1 MIKEFKAFIMKGNV
15 LDLAVAVIMATYFG
29 KIINS
34 LVNDVIMPI
43 IGQAIGGIDFSQ
55 MKYVIQEATDAVM
68 EGDAVVID
76 AVAEVAVYY
85 GTFINHIITFII
97 VGFSIFMIIKAYNKT
112 QKPKEEAP
120 AAPAGPSEIDLLTE
134 IRDSLKK
141 D

>member
-1 MIKEFKAFIMKGNV
+1 MIKEFKEFIMKGNV

-34 LVNDVIMPI
+34 LVNDVLMPI
-43 IGQAIGGIDFSQ
+43 IGKLIGGVDFSQ
-55 MKYVIQEATDAVM
+55 MKYVIQDATEAVM
-68 EGDAVVID
+68 EGDAVVTD

-97 VGFSIFMIIKAYNKT
+97 VAFCIFMIVKAYNKS
-112 QKPKEEAP
+112 KKKKEEEP

-141 D
+141 

>member
-1 MIKEFKAFIMKGNV
+1 MIKEFKEFIMKGNV

-34 LVNDVIMPI
+34 LVNDVLMPI
-43 IGQAIGGIDFSQ
+43 IGKLIGGVDFSQ
-55 MKYVIQEATDAVM
+55 MKYVIQDAQEAVM
-68 EGDAVVID
+68 EGDAVVAD

-97 VGFSIFMIIKAYNKT
+97 VAFCIFMIVKGYNKS
-112 QKPKEEAP
+112 KKKKEEEP

-141 D
+141 

>member
-34 LVNDVIMPI
+34 LVNDVLMPV
-43 IGQAIGGIDFSQ
+43 IGKLIGGVDFSQ
-55 MKYVIQEATDAVM
+55 MKYVIQAGVDEVM
-68 EGDAVVID
+68 EGDAVVSE

-85 GTFINHIITFII
+85 GTFINHIITFVI
-97 VGFSIFMIIKAYNKT
+97 VAFAIFMIVKAYNKT
-112 QKPKEEAP
+112 QKPAEAP
-120 AAPAGPSEIDLLTE
+120 APAGPSEIDLLKE

-141 D
+141 

>member
-1 MIKEFKAFIMKGNV
+1 MIKEFKEFIMKGNV
-15 LDLAVAVIMATYFG
+15 LDLAVAVILATYVG

-34 LVNDVIMPI
+34 LVNDVLMPI
-43 IGQAIGGIDFSQ
+43 IGKLIGGVDFSQ
-55 MKYVIQEATDAVM
+55 MKYVIQDATEAVM
-68 EGDAVVID
+68 EGDAVVTD

-97 VGFSIFMIIKAYNKT
+97 VAFCIFIIVKAYNKS
-112 QKPKEEAP
+112 KKKKEEEP

-141 D
+141 